1 MAGIKAKQAAKAAN
15 DLSQAMTEPERQKRL
30 PQNQRDPRNQAAKD
44 ILENLPRFLKNAKSL
59 SEAPN
64 KPLTKSTPILKPCQK
79 TKSYLF
85 K

>member
-64 KPLTKSTPILKPCQK
+64 KEAFDKVYANLKTMPENKIIPL
-79 TKSYLF
+79 
-85 K
+85 